1 MKSASD
7 INIDLIVRSRRRT
20 FSIEIERDGR
30 LVVRA
35 PQRASMEK
43 VRQVVEEKRTWILR
57 KQEMMRLRC
66 AEAQPKRFVEGERFM
81 YLGEAYPLSLDGRNG
96 TPIKFDGNRF
106 VLSDEYIANARN
118 VFAAWYRGR
127 AREHIAR
134 RAEQYASAVGI
145 GCGEVRITSARRRW
159 GSCTVQG
166 NLCFT
171 WRLVMAPPDVI
182 DYVVVH
188 ELAHIKHPNHSSM
201 FWAEVASIMP
211 DFQRRRRWLREHE
224 HLMTL

>member
-1 MKSASD
+1 MDEIK
-7 INIDLIVRSRRRT
+7 INQMVRSRRRT
-20 FSIEIERDGR
+20 FSVEIERDGR

-43 VRQVVEEKRTWILR
+43 VRQVVEEKRVWILR
-57 KQEMMRLRC
+57 KQEMMRRRC
-66 AEAQPKRFVEGERFM
+66 AEARPKRFVEGESFL
-81 YLGEAYPLSLDGRNG
+81 YLGEAYPLSLDGRDG
-96 TPIKFDGNRF
+96 MPIAFDGSRF
-106 VLSDEYIANARN
+106 VLSDEYVANARN
-118 VFAAWYRGR
+118 IFAAWYRER
-127 AREHIAR
+127 AREHIKERVERCSLA
-134 RAEQYASAVGI
+134 AGI

-159 GSCTVQG
+159 GSCTVKG

-201 FWAEVASIMP
+201 FWTEVASIMP
-211 DFQRRRRWLREHE
+211 DFERRRRWLRENE
-224 HLMTL
+224 HFLTL

>member
-1 MKSASD
+1 
-7 INIDLIVRSRRRT
+7 
-20 FSIEIERDGR
+20 
-30 LVVRA
+30 
-35 PQRASMEK
+35 MEK

-57 KQEMMRLRC
+57 KQELMHLRC
-66 AEAQPKRFVEGERFM
+66 AEAQPKRFVEGECFL

-96 TPIKFDGNRF
+96 MPIKFDGNRF
-106 VLSDEYIANARN
+106 ILSDEYIANARN

-134 RAEQYASAVGI
+134 RTEQYASEAGI

-159 GSCTVQG
+159 GSCTGKG

-201 FWAEVASIMP
+201 FWTEVASIMP
-211 DFQRRRRWLREHE
+211 DFARRRRWLREHE